1 MESFE
6 NDVNRPEDAPNPSD
20 QSPTEPA
27 DGPSKTAEHPSPA
40 EKFEHRVHV
49 GEILATGYTAVTLAV
64 GQAAATAPTSPI
76 FNPALLPESHQAT
89 TRNAGPSE
97 HHDPLTLKAPDG
109 SVFTVA
115 GADGTPLP
123 GDPWQIA
130 GTRADHP
137 AEAAIRGV
145 PTTPDS
151 PLKGFL
157 PDDLQAYQT
166 EREIDQTFT
175 EDKAGVGKEPEDP
188 LPRNVA
194 RNVEQTITE
203 VTDHTPVDLD
213 DPEGLT
219 PPPGIEEATTQAVES
234 LDGPP
239 LSADTPNRD
248 HRRHPDGDTPD
259 NVAAEAGQ
267 WWHGGR
273 PS

>member
-1 MESFE
+1 MITYSALRQVYRDRLSPLDGGVTF
-6 NDVNRPEDAPNPSD
+6 VFMKGDASTIGSRLSVRSD
-20 QSPTEPA
+20 
-27 DGPSKTAEHPSPA
+27 H
-40 EKFEHRVHV
+40 F
-49 GEILATGYTAVTLAV
+49 
-64 GQAAATAPTSPI
+64 

-89 TRNAGPSE
+89 TRNAGSSE

-137 AEAAIRGV
+137 AEATIRGV